1 MGIPIPVTSSCGRY
15 RLFPS
20 FSLQFICTFWVLFK
34 MKFIAAK
41 LMLVML
47 VLAVMVQDNITES
60 ASCGGHH
67 EKCCT
72 GQRKCIG
79 YNWCCNKGFCKNGCG
94 GLKDKFLAN
103 VDQIEKK

>member
-20 FSLQFICTFWVLFK
+20 FSLQYICTFWVLFK

-41 LMLVML
+41 LMLVL
-47 VLAVMVQDNITES
+47 IVLAIMVQDNITES
-60 ASCGGHH
+60 ASCGYHY
-67 EKCCT
+67 EKCCP
-72 GQRKCIG
+72 GKKCRVS
-79 YNWCCNKGFCKNGCG
+79 NWCCNSGGYCKKCG
-94 GLKDKFLAN
+94 GLKDIFLAN